1 MIYRLKLPQ
10 LTKISHKYGRQSAI
24 LNSTDLIFFQKVYL
38 GVIYIHA
45 EFEAH
50 SLKHDENFPKKLHF
64 VYGRTDERTDGLRTN
79 IERIS
84 PLGLRPKWA
93 KNEVSISGI
102 AK

>member
-64 VYGRTDERTDGLRTN
+64 VYGRTDGLRTN

-93 KNEVSISGI
+93 KNGGGD
-102 AK
+102 K